1 MPLPWNVVM
10 GVKDSEAIQPC
21 RINIGGDPHTL
32 GEEVPRGFLQVLD
45 REAAGRPNISDSES
59 GRRQLA
65 QWLVRRDNPLT
76 ARVMVNRIW
85 HHLFGRGLVPSVD
98 NFGKMG
104 EQPSHPGLLDYLAV
118 QFMDQDWSVKSIIR
132 EIMLSRSYQLST
144 GFQRANFE
152 NDPDNKLLWRMNRR
166 RLEVEA
172 IRDAMLFVSRELKLE
187 PPRGSPVQ
195 RWKRNVQVRTGNKQL
210 EPWDME
216 QNYRSVYV
224 PVIRTQLSR
233 FFETFDFPEPSEAD
247 GARDVTTVATQALF
261 FLNSPFARRQANA
274 ASERLLASTAD
285 DHARVKHV
293 YLQVLSREPTRQE
306 LERAL
311 AFVRSAYDT
320 TNQTESSAPQAQQAW
335 ARLYQALFGSAEFRY
350 RG

>member
-1 MPLPWNVVM
+1 
-10 GVKDSEAIQPC
+10 
-21 RINIGGDPHTL
+21 
-32 GEEVPRGFLQVLD
+32 
-45 REAAGRPNISDSES
+45 
-59 GRRQLA
+59 
-65 QWLVRRDNPLT
+65 
-76 ARVMVNRIW
+76 
-85 HHLFGRGLVPSVD
+85 
-98 NFGKMG
+98 
-104 EQPSHPGLLDYLAV
+104 
-118 QFMDQDWSVKSIIR
+118 
-132 EIMLSRSYQLST
+132 
-144 GFQRANFE
+144 
-152 NDPDNKLLWRMNRR
+152 
-166 RLEVEA
+166 
-172 IRDAMLFVSRELKLE
+172 MLFVSRELQFE

-233 FFETFDFPEPSEAD
+233 FFETFDFPEASEAD
-247 GARDVTTVATQALF
+247 GSRDVTTVATQALF

-285 DHARVKHV
+285 DRDRVKHV
-293 YLQVLSREPTRQE
+293 YRQVLSREPTRQE
-306 LERAL
+306 LEQAL
-311 AFVRSAYDT
+311 AFVRSAYST